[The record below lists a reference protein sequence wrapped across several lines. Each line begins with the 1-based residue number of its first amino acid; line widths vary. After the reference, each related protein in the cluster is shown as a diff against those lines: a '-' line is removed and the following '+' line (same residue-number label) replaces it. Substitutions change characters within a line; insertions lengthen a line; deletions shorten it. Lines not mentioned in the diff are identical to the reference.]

1 MTIRVPAQTG
11 GRPPR
16 PALVPTPPP
25 LLFTPCVLLSA
36 DPPPPLPMHTCNASR
51 STNSKCHLHIPPRV
65 LMATACTGVVN
76 EPLITPPLMRLT
88 GSCCQYTEER
98 WKRRQQ
104 GEQGGGGNRD
114 RGAGGAGSPR
124 FRQPA
129 GEQGKES
136 ATQTAA
142 RAVREK
148 NRGGRGRGCEGTGER
163 RRVSIDKCLMPAV
176 AAGRGTCCCQLACLP
191 RERPRGRLQG

>member
-104 GEQGGGGNRD
+104 GEQGGGGKQ
-114 RGAGGAGSPR
+114 GQGSR
-124 FRQPA
+124 RCRQPA
-129 GEQGKES
+129 
-136 ATQTAA
+136 
-142 RAVREK
+142 
-148 NRGGRGRGCEGTGER
+148 
-163 RRVSIDKCLMPAV
+163 MPA
-176 AAGRGTCCCQLACLP
+176 ACRRAWKGECNTDSGPRSKGKKSRWARQRMRGNRRKETGQH
-191 RERPRGRLQG
+191 